1 MTIILKGASVVGDY
15 KMPYPVE
22 QDQGLTDQ
30 VIQATKEAQRD
41 ALAQHSADIAQL
53 DATGIEDDAIAQLE
67 AADRFEYTVDE
78 LVDLVVRLRANC
90 ECYRDLIKSDRLPKN
105 VRALLVERGYTC
117 LMELKRL
124 QAGRVV
130 V

>member
-15 KMPYPVE
+15 KMPYPGE

>member
-1 MTIILKGASVVGDY
+1 MTIILKGAIVVGDY
-15 KMPYPVE
+15 EMPNPLPWWVE
-22 QDQGLTDQ
+22 HVT
-30 VIQATKEAQRD
+30 QATKEAQRD
-41 ALAQHSADIAQL
+41 AQAQHSADEAEL

-67 AADRFEYTVDE
+67 AADRFVSPEYTVDE
-78 LVDLVVRLRANC
+78 LVDLVVRLRADY
-90 ECYRDLIKSDRLPKN
+90 ECYQDLIDSDRLTKN

-124 QAGRVV
+124 QAGMVV

>member
-1 MTIILKGASVVGDY
+1 MTIILKKDG
-15 KMPYPVE
+15 VE
-22 QDQGLTDQ
+22 IMGEHRLPNPLPWWVEH

-41 ALAQHSADIAQL
+41 AF
-53 DATGIEDDAIAQLE
+53 TIEDDAIAQLE
-67 AADRFEYTVDE
+67 ADDRFDEQVYTVDE
-78 LVDLVVRLRANC
+78 LVDLVVRLRADY
-90 ECYRDLIKSDRLPKN
+90 ECYQDLIDSDRLTKN

-124 QAGRVV
+124 QAGMVV

>member
-1 MTIILKGASVVGDY
+1 MTIILKKDG
-15 KMPYPVE
+15 VE
-22 QDQGLTDQ
+22 IMGEHRLPNPLPWWVEH

-41 ALAQHSADIAQL
+41 A
-53 DATGIEDDAIAQLE
+53 DAFTIEDDAIAQLE
-67 AADRFEYTVDE
+67 ADDRFACGRSAEYTVDE

-124 QAGRVV
+124 KAGRVV